1 VIRFAAHGE
10 RRSSAWPSSAAH
22 ASSDRGSTEETVVD
36 SLQLLQRVVNE
47 TTTVVNDVADDQ
59 LGNPSPCVGWT
70 VRDVINHIT
79 GGATL
84 FAISAEQGS
93 VPDEELGRLMGGDNL
108 GADYKAAWAA
118 AADRAMHAF
127 GEPGVLEKT
136 VKLPFGEMPA
146 GVALNIAVFDVL
158 THATDIARAT
168 GQTVDDTELIE
179 SALEVGHQMIGPE
192 LRQPGVFDAE
202 QPVAADAPAQDRLLA
217 FAGRRVA

>member
-1 VIRFAAHGE
+1 M
-10 RRSSAWPSSAAH
+10 
-22 ASSDRGSTEETVVD
+22 D